1 MTTKTD
7 LPSYADHDLF
17 KSDPNHRSHEAPT
30 FKRAAGHT
38 EDLAA
43 PVRELLDTAL
53 TAAGFDPTPALR
65 REMLRRSAGT
75 FGTTIVAMRE
85 AALKTVPDVGEA
97 LAGLIG
103 THVFTA
109 NEGPT
114 PSNVTRCG
122 DVYRNLMGGAVEPPA
137 PEGDAPE
144 GDAPE
149 GDDDD
154 DGDDD

>member
-1 MTTKTD
+1 MSKTIET

-17 KSDPNHRSHEAPT
+17 KSDTEHRSHDAPT

-53 TAAGFDPTPALR
+53 KAAGLDPTPALR

-85 AALKTVPDVGEA
+85 AVLKTVPDVGEE
-97 LAGLIG
+97 LAALIG
-103 THVFTA
+103 TRVFTA

-137 PEGDAPE
+137 PAGEASE
-144 GDAPE
+144 M
-149 GDDDD
+149 DD
-154 DGDDD
+154 DGDDDGDDD